1 MAVNSKYEADRH
13 DGVNVIGASE
23 EQSSIAAQLRDIANL
38 VVTYV
43 VLHGRSHTILI
54 ADAPISI
61 PVAKTRIPAAP
72 VTYERICG
80 ST

>member
-1 MAVNSKYEADRH
+1 MTTSAF
-13 DGVNVIGASE
+13 
-23 EQSSIAAQLRDIANL
+23 

-43 VLHGRSHTILI
+43 VLHGRSHTIVI
-54 ADAPISI
+54 ADAPIPI
-61 PVAKTRIPAAP
+61 PVAKTRIPAVP